1 MYIIIIDFFKYYFIT
16 KKYVMKAPHKYDM
29 GVVGN
34 CSFIA
39 YVNKNTNIDWMCLP
53 RFDSDFMFGALLD
66 KEKGGEFSIKPADMD
81 SACFEQNYLENTNIL
96 VTTCITPTGTYRVTD
111 FAPRFQQYNR
121 HFMPLMLVRKI
132 EVVEGKPRVKVRCK
146 PGSMRGNNEIATSY
160 GSNHIRFLHLDADV
174 RLSTNIPITYV
185 IEEKE
190 FSLTETKYMFFTY
203 GPPLEAAID
212 YTAEEFLQ
220 KTRQYWNNWV
230 KATYIAS
237 FYQEHII
244 RSALALKLHQYED
257 TGGIIASGTMSLP
270 ESDGSTRNWDYR
282 YCWMRDTYYTLQAF
296 NNIGHFEE
304 SEKYF
309 HYIEN
314 IVQNEVD
321 RIQPL
326 YGIDCSKTV
335 TEIELDLEGYL
346 GNKPVRV
353 GNDAYTHIQNDV
365 YGQILASITPLFT
378 DSRLIHANKLSTDI
392 VYKLLAFIDK
402 TMDEKDAG
410 LWEFRHLKQHHCYTF
425 LFHWVGAKSALKIGE
440 LYSDTTL
447 IEKSKATIIKAAEMI
462 EKCYDPERKVYTQ
475 AVGSK
480 YLDASCIQLISMHY
494 LDPASERARLH
505 LKAIEEDLMVNDG
518 LLFRYKHE
526 DDFGKPEVTFLVCAF
541 WYVDALA
548 SVGRVADAVKAFE
561 SLIKYT
567 NHLGLLSEDVGLDG
581 SQWGN
586 FPQTYSHVGLMNS
599 AYRIAK
605 KLDKP
610 AYV

>member
-1 MYIIIIDFFKYYFIT
+1 ME
-16 KKYVMKAPHKYDM
+16 VPHKYDM
-29 GVVGN
+29 GVIGN

-39 YVNKNTNIDWMCLP
+39 YVNKNTNIDWLCLP
-53 RFDSDFMFGALLD
+53 RFDSDFMFGGLLD
-66 KEKGGEFSIKPADMD
+66 KKKGGQFSIKPADENL
-81 SACFEQNYLENTNIL
+81 AEYEQAYLENTNIL
-96 VTTCITPTGTYRVTD
+96 VTICHTPDGSYKVTD
-111 FAPRFQQYNR
+111 FAPRFQQHNR
-121 HFMPLMLVRKI
+121 NFRPLMLVRKI
-132 EVVEGKPRVKVRCK
+132 EVMHGKPRIKVTCI
-146 PGSMRGNNEIATSY
+146 PGNMRGNRDTATSY

-174 RLSTNIPITYV
+174 RLSTNIPITY
-185 IEEKE
+185 IIDEKE
-190 FSLTETKYMFFTY
+190 FSLTETKYIFFTY

-220 KTRQYWNNWV
+220 KTRQYWNSWV
-230 KATYIAS
+230 KTTYIVN
-237 FYQEHII
+237 FYQAQII
-244 RSALALKLHQYED
+244 RSALALKLHQFED
-257 TGGIIASGTMSLP
+257 TGGIIAAGTMSLP
-270 ESDGSTRNWDYR
+270 ESNGSTRNWDYR

-296 NNIGHFEE
+296 NTIGHFEE

-309 HYIEN
+309 HFIEN
-314 IVQNEVD
+314 IVQSEID

-326 YGIDCSKTV
+326 YGIDCSKKIE
-335 TEIELDLEGYL
+335 EIELDLEGYL

-378 DSRLIHANKLSTDI
+378 DLRLIRTNRFSTDI
-392 VYKLLAFIDK
+392 IYKLLSFIDK

-410 LWEFRHLKQHHCYTF
+410 LWEFRHLRQYHCYTF

-440 LYSDTTL
+440 LYKDEEL
-447 IEKSKATIIKAAEMI
+447 IEKSKSTIKKAAEMI
-462 EKCYDPERKVYTQ
+462 ERCYDPERKVYTQ
-475 AVGSK
+475 AAGSK

-494 LDPASERARLH
+494 LDPSSERARLH
-505 LKAIEEDLMVNDG
+505 LKAIEEDLMVQDG

-548 SVGRVADAVKAFE
+548 SVGRIDDAVCAFE
-561 SLIKYT
+561 SLMKYS

-610 AYV
+610 SYI